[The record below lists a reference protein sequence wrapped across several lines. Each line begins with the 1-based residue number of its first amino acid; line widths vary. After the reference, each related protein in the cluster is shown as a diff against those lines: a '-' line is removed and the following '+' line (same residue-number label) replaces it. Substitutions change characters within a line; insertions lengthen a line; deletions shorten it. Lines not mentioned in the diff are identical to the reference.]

1 MNMTHYMEL
10 LAVNQPWNL
19 IIFMAIPVILAE
31 TLAITELYLLF
42 TRKFEGAVYYLNR
55 FAGIAVGVYFVGIIY
70 YIITN
75 AVIPIT
81 KAGEWRTIIDPIAV
95 GSYVIAGL
103 PLVWIALQEFG
114 LVNRALDQM
123 GKLKIHAICV
133 ALFLVFGH
141 IAMIAG
147 MVDPSILGYKGASA
161 HQMSSGPDDHEFCHP
176 EEHEKMMKQHQQM
189 MGNMTPDQ
197 MKQMQK
203 QMPMNGGQM
212 PQQMQ
217 QNMPMNNQGHNH

>member
-19 IIFMAIPVILAE
+19 IIFMAIPVVLAE

-70 YIITN
+70 YIMTN

-81 KAGEWRTIIDPIAV
+81 RAGEWRTVIDPIAV

-103 PLVWIALQEFG
+103 PLIWIALQECG

-147 MVDPSILGYKGASA
+147 MVDPSILGYKGTSS
-161 HQMSSGPDDHEFCHP
+161 HQMGGSHDYEYCDPAL
-176 EEHEKMMKQHQQM
+176 HQQM
-189 MGNMTPDQ
+189 MGDHQKMRDQ
-197 MKQMQK
+197 MM
-203 QMPMNGGQM
+203 GGATGQM
-212 PQQMQ
+212 PK
-217 QNMPMNNQGHNH
+217 MPMNNQSHSH

>member
-19 IIFMAIPVILAE
+19 IIFMAIPVVLAE

-42 TRKFEGAVYYLNR
+42 TRKFGGAVYYLNR
-55 FAGIAVGVYFVGIIY
+55 FAGIAVGIYFIGIIY

-81 KAGEWRTIIDPIAV
+81 KAGEWRTMVDVIAV
-95 GSYVIAGL
+95 GAYVIAGL
-103 PLVWIALQEFG
+103 PLIWIALQELG

-123 GKLKIHAICV
+123 GKLRIHAICV

-147 MVDPSILGYKGASA
+147 MVDPSILGYQGTSA
-161 HQMSSGPDDHEFCHP
+161 HQAGGQNEY
-176 EEHEKMMKQHQQM
+176 EHCDPTLHQQM
-189 MGNMTPDQ
+189 MGDH
-197 MKQMQK
+197 QK
-203 QMPMNGGQM
+203 MH
-212 PQQMQ
+212 QQMMGGGSQ
-217 QNMPMNNQGHNH
+217 VPVMPKAQQGHSHQ

>member
-42 TRKFEGAVYYLNR
+42 TRKFDGAVYYLNR
-55 FAGIAVGVYFVGIIY
+55 FAGIAVGIYFVGIII
-70 YIITN
+70 YIMTS
-75 AVIPIT
+75 AVVPIT
-81 KAGEWRTIIDPIAV
+81 KAGEWRTVIDVIAV
-95 GSYVIAGL
+95 GTYLIAGL
-103 PLVWIALQEFG
+103 PLVWIALQEMG
-114 LVNRALDQM
+114 LVNKALDQM

-147 MVDPSILGYKGASA
+147 MLDPSILGYKGVNA
-161 HQMSSGPDDHEFCHP
+161 HQMSGGNDY
-176 EEHEKMMKQHQQM
+176 EHCDPTLHQQM
-189 MGNMTPDQ
+189 MGEHQKIHQQ
-197 MKQMQK
+197 MMNG
-203 QMPMNGGQM
+203 QMPMGNGQ
-212 PQQMQ
+212 
-217 QNMPMNNQGHNH
+217 MPMNNQGHNH

>member
-19 IIFMAIPVILAE
+19 IIFMAIPIVLAE

-42 TRKFEGAVYYLNR
+42 TRKFDGAVYYLNR
-55 FAGIAVGVYFVGIIY
+55 FSGIAVGIYFVGIIY
-70 YIITN
+70 YIVMN
-75 AVIPIT
+75 AIIPIT
-81 KAGEWRTIIDPIAV
+81 QAGEWRTVIDVIAV
-95 GSYVIAGL
+95 STYVIAGL
-103 PLVWIALQEFG
+103 PLIWIALQELG

-147 MVDPSILGYKGASA
+147 MLDPSLLGYKGATT
-161 HQMSSGPDDHEFCHP
+161 HQMGGASGSADHEYCDPAMHDG
-176 EEHEKMMKQHQQM
+176 MKAMHQQM
-189 MGNMTPDQ
+189 MNSGNVPNGGS
-197 MKQMQK
+197 KK
-203 QMPMNGGQM
+203 MPMNS
-212 PQQMQ
+212 
-217 QNMPMNNQGHNH
+217 QGHSH

>member
-1 MNMTHYMEL
+1 MEL

-42 TRKFEGAVYYLNR
+42 TRKFDGAVYYLNR
-55 FAGIAVGVYFVGIIY
+55 FAGIGVGIYFVGVIIY
-70 YIITN
+70 IMTN

-81 KAGEWRTIIDPIAV
+81 KAGEWRTVIDVIAV
-95 GSYVIAGL
+95 GTYLIAGL
-103 PLVWIALQEFG
+103 PLIWIALQEMG
-114 LVNRALDQM
+114 LINKALDQM

-147 MVDPSILGYKGASA
+147 MLDPSILGYKGT
-161 HQMSSGPDDHEFCHP
+161 SSHEMTHGSDDHQYGDPKH
-176 EEHEKMMKQHQQM
+176 HENMMKQHHKM
-189 MGNMTPDQ
+189 MLNMPSE
-197 MKQMQK
+197 
-203 QMPMNGGQM
+203 QMPMNKH
-212 PQQMQ
+212 
-217 QNMPMNNQGHNH
+217 GHSH

>member
-42 TRKFEGAVYYLNR
+42 TRKFDGAIYYLNR
-55 FAGIAVGVYFVGIIY
+55 FAGLAVGVYFVGIII
-70 YIITN
+70 YIMTN

-81 KAGEWRTIIDPIAV
+81 KAGEWRTVIDVIAV
-95 GSYVIAGL
+95 GTYLIAGL
-103 PLVWIALQEFG
+103 PLIWIALQEMG
-114 LVNRALDQM
+114 LVNKALDQI

-147 MVDPSILGYKGASA
+147 MLDPSILGYKGSGA
-161 HQMSSGPDDHEFCHP
+161 HQMDGNNDGVYCDPAL
-176 EEHEKMMKQHQQM
+176 HQQM
-189 MGNMTPDQ
+189 MGDHQKMHQQ
-197 MKQMQK
+197 M
-203 QMPMNGGQM
+203 MNGQM
-212 PQQMQ
+212 SQPMK
-217 QNMPMNNQGHNH
+217 QNMPMNGQGHSH

>member
-42 TRKFEGAVYYLNR
+42 TRKFDGAVYYLNR
-55 FAGIAVGVYFVGIIY
+55 FAGIAVGVYFIGIIY
-70 YIITN
+70 YIVTN
-75 AVIPIT
+75 AIIPIT
-81 KAGEWRTIIDPIAV
+81 QAGEWRTIIDVIAV
-95 GSYVIAGL
+95 ATYVIAGL
-103 PLVWIALQEFG
+103 PLIWIALQEFG

-123 GKLKIHAICV
+123 GRLKIHAICV

-147 MVDPSILGYKGASA
+147 MVDPSIFGYKGRSA
-161 HQMSSGPDDHEFCHP
+161 HQMGGGNDY
-176 EEHEKMMKQHQQM
+176 EHCDPALHQQM
-189 MGNMTPDQ
+189 MGGA
-197 MKQMQK
+197 
-203 QMPMNGGQM
+203 NGQA
-212 PQQMQ
+212 PKV
-217 QNMPMNNQGHNH
+217 PMNNHGHSH

>member
-19 IIFMAIPVILAE
+19 IIFMAIPIVLAE

-42 TRKFEGAVYYLNR
+42 TRKFDGAVYYLNR
-55 FAGIAVGVYFVGIIY
+55 FSGISVGIYFIGIIY
-70 YIITN
+70 YIVMN
-75 AVIPIT
+75 AIIPIT
-81 KAGEWRTIIDPIAV
+81 QAGEWRTAIDVIAV
-95 GSYVIAGL
+95 STYVIAGL
-103 PLVWIALQEFG
+103 PLIWIALQEFG

-147 MVDPSILGYKGASA
+147 MLDPSILGYKGASS
-161 HQMSSGPDDHEFCHP
+161 HQMSSGADSHEFCHP
-176 EEHEKMMKQHQQM
+176 EEHEKMAKQHQQM
-189 MGNMTPDQ
+189 MGNGQ
-197 MKQMQK
+197 MK
-203 QMPMNGGQM
+203 
-212 PQQMQ
+212 
-217 QNMPMNNQGHNH
+217 QNMPMNTQGHNH